1 MYYLTESDSKNVSSV
16 IAVSIR
22 ENIFEMG
29 VFKAMSN
36 KPSKDF
42 TQSNDLAMT
51 NFISFG
57 QIFNYVK

>member
-16 IAVSIR
+16 TDVLIS

-29 VFKAMSN
+29 IFKAMSN

-42 TQSNDLAMT
+42 AHSNDLAT
-51 NFISFG
+51 KNFISFG
-57 QIFNYVK
+57 

>member
-57 QIFNYVK
+57 